1 MLGVED
7 LDVADG
13 LDVACGDHAGTL
25 LAHNHALGFVA
36 FHADGDFLD
45 VQYDVG
51 DIFAHA
57 RDRGEFVQHAVDLH
71 RGDGSAAQRGQKHA
85 TQALPSVRPKPRSS
99 GSATTVALV
108 RPEVLNSTLLGL
120 INSCQFF

>member
-1 MLGVED
+1 MLGIED

-13 LDVACGDHAGTL
+13 LDVACGDHARAL

-45 VQYDVG
+45 VENDVG

-57 RDRGEFVQHAVDLH
+57 RDRGEFMQHAVDLH

-85 TQALPSVRPKPRSS
+85 AQRIAKRQAK
-99 GSATTVALV
+99 AALK
-108 RPEVLNSTLLGL
+108 RFGDDGRLGAAEVLNSTLLGL